1 MKGTT
6 VITTTQTSSKARVKH
21 DGIGEDMIK
30 NIFDNYTVMH
40 VEDFRNL
47 CIQAIEA
54 STGKKETKQ
63 KFINIIQAVQ
73 SKTTMMTKVTN
84 YFLAGEGKK
93 V

>member
-6 VITTTQTSSKARVKH
+6 VITTQTSSKARVKH
-21 DGIGEDMIK
+21 DGIGEDMMK
-30 NIFDNYTVMH
+30 NIFANYTVMSP
-40 VEDFRNL
+40 EEFREL

-54 STGKKETKQ
+54 SSGKKETKQ
-63 KFINIIQAVQ
+63 KFINIIEQVQ
-73 SKTTMMTKVTN
+73 SKTTMMAKVTN